1 MTAKISSIHVNGW
14 FGEYDKLTMTKLMM
28 EEVFGLDLDA
38 EKENFVFVG
47 DSPNDQPMFEYFPN
61 SIGVAN
67 LETLKHRLT
76 SEPAYITLGSAGTGF
91 AEVANALLAAR
102 D

>member
-1 MTAKISSIHVNGW
+1 
-14 FGEYDKLTMTKLMM
+14 MM
-28 EEVFGLDLDA
+28 EEVFGLNLDA

>member
-1 MTAKISSIHVNGW
+1 MCIR
-14 FGEYDKLTMTKLMM
+14 DR
-28 EEVFGLDLDA
+28 
-38 EKENFVFVG
+38 
-47 DSPNDQPMFEYFPN
+47 FEYFPN